1 MVLTVEKIVMA
12 VQSNTHVLNAQ
23 LDMSSKEI
31 DVKNSAMRDTTRMK
45 TMNAF
50 PVDSVTA
57 QNVPQQTA
65 TAVTMNS
72 SYMMI

>member
-1 MVLTVEKIVMA
+1 MLTVQKIVMS
-12 VQSNTHVLNAQ
+12 VQTNTHVLNAQ

-45 TMNAF
+45 TVNAF
-50 PVDSVTA
+50 LVDSVTA
-57 QNVPQQTA
+57 QNAPQQTA

>member
-1 MVLTVEKIVMA
+1 MYVLMNI
-12 VQSNTHVLNAQ
+12 NVLNAQ
-23 LDMSSKEI
+23 RDMSFKEI

-45 TMNAF
+45 TVNAF
-50 PVDSVTA
+50 LVDSVTA
-57 QNVPQQTA
+57 QNAPQQTA